1 MAFKPNFQP
10 PPKKPIATDLGIQQL
25 ISKFCHENDF
35 AKSPENTKVFRD
47 SIDTEHDGVWYV
59 ENLRSVVKH
68 HRTELTRAV
77 TIKTLPRMVSVEEM
91 QSMLER
97 ILSANPWIADTDK
110 NGELIAATFLDDPR
124 MSPKRNL
131 QDMINAVEIVKA
143 QLDVNKPAPPP
154 KPQYDEG
161 PLKLLS
167 DGSMPLPLD
176 TPEWTMR
183 SASVS
188 SEQMRDL
195 TARLRKYEVWGGQ
208 NEQ

>member
-1 MAFKPNFQP
+1 MAFKPHFQIS
-10 PPKKPIATDLGIQQL
+10 PKKPQFTELGVQQM
-25 ISKFCHENDF
+25 IGTFCRENDL
-35 AKSPENTKVFRD
+35 AISPENTKLLRD
-47 SIDTEHDGVWYV
+47 GITNKFDDHFSV
-59 ENLRSVVKH
+59 ENLHAIARQNSTKFRREV
-68 HRTELTRAV
+68 L
-77 TIKTLPRMVSVEEM
+77 IKTLPRVVSVEEM
-91 QSMLER
+91 KSMLKM

-110 NGELIAATFLDDPR
+110 NGELIAATFLDSPR

-131 QDMINAVEIVKA
+131 DDMLKAVEIVKA

-167 DGSMPLPLD
+167 DGSMRLPLD
-176 TPEWTMR
+176 TPEWKMR

-195 TARLRKYEVWGGQ
+195 TTRLRKYEVWKKQ